1 MRLNTFNRSI
11 QPTVMALLDPKGAE
25 TLRQNREKLSS
36 NITELINE
44 YGPKVFPDFDGKY
57 IYLFTYN
64 NNMIMINN
72 KHDASQLYFKN
83 DCAIHTQ
90 SCAQSYNKH
99 KQYILDIS
107 TQQITQDCQWIL
119 PTSNSHELAG
129 R

>member
-1 MRLNTFNRSI
+1 
-11 QPTVMALLDPKGAE
+11 MALLDPKGAE

-57 IYLFTYN
+57 MYIYIYIFTYN
-64 NNMIMINN
+64 NSMTMINN
-72 KHDASQLYFKN
+72 KHDASQLHFKN
-83 DCAIHTQ
+83 DCATHAQ

-99 KQYILDIS
+99 KQYILDIG

>member
-57 IYLFTYN
+57 IYIYIYLFT
-64 NNMIMINN
+64 
-72 KHDASQLYFKN
+72 
-83 DCAIHTQ
+83 T
-90 SCAQSYNKH
+90 
-99 KQYILDIS
+99 
-107 TQQITQDCQWIL
+107 
-119 PTSNSHELAG
+119 
-129 R
+129 

>member
-57 IYLFTYN
+57 IYIYTFIYLQ
-64 NNMIMINN
+64 
-72 KHDASQLYFKN
+72 HDHDQ
-83 DCAIHTQ
+83 
-90 SCAQSYNKH
+90 
-99 KQYILDIS
+99 
-107 TQQITQDCQWIL
+107 
-119 PTSNSHELAG
+119 
-129 R
+129 